1 MDYNIIKEIQ
11 LLLQLPKH
19 HHISFNLALLL
30 GDNSIVPD
38 NLYVYP
44 IELGTEDISLLEI
57 IRDVNLITKFE
68 ILLNENDKDEIQKEF
83 GERDKFW
90 NIYIELLRELIWIS
104 YNNYRTI
111 VNTQDYE
118 NRKSLFEKKG
128 WHYSL
133 YVDQM
138 GEPFITRYKI
148 FHILSLLYT
157 KPYIRNY
164 YGGCSDIICYANK
177 FLQFWNDSVER
188 LSKLE
193 LSIQEDEILNLKSIF
208 SKITDSKIYQDKFNN
223 RYIDGSGCFLKANV
237 IDTTGNNRDV
247 LCFSGLKQHNGNDY
261 LSLAIKQIVDSGVFH
276 NPYLV
281 KVNDKIRYYISSEKY
296 ITLGDAKS
304 YGSFFPHRM
313 FSCCERKTF
322 ADYDWSNCRSY
333 KMIIKYEPCTLCALS
348 VQKHKTKYSGTI
360 LCGKYEHGSSI
371 DKDEFDH
378 IAQEIY
384 ESTH

>member
-118 NRKSLFEKKG
+118 NRKSLFEKK
-128 WHYSL
+128 
-133 YVDQM
+133 D
-138 GEPFITRYKI
+138 
-148 FHILSLLYT
+148 
-157 KPYIRNY
+157 
-164 YGGCSDIICYANK
+164 
-177 FLQFWNDSVER
+177 
-188 LSKLE
+188 
-193 LSIQEDEILNLKSIF
+193 
-208 SKITDSKIYQDKFNN
+208 
-223 RYIDGSGCFLKANV
+223 
-237 IDTTGNNRDV
+237 
-247 LCFSGLKQHNGNDY
+247 
-261 LSLAIKQIVDSGVFH
+261 
-276 NPYLV
+276 
-281 KVNDKIRYYISSEKY
+281 
-296 ITLGDAKS
+296 
-304 YGSFFPHRM
+304 
-313 FSCCERKTF
+313 
-322 ADYDWSNCRSY
+322 
-333 KMIIKYEPCTLCALS
+333 
-348 VQKHKTKYSGTI
+348 GTI
-360 LCGKYEHGSSI
+360 VCM
-371 DKDEFDH
+371 
-378 IAQEIY
+378 
-384 ESTH
+384 